1 MSPALVRGG
10 KRITL
15 MNEHEEPAEAGEN
28 LPAVAPPDMTRLA
41 EQLVTSAATQGIEL
55 TGENGL
61 LTSLTKQVLQ
71 SALEVEM
78 AHHLGYDRGDPM
90 GRNGANSRNGSTP
103 KTITTD
109 VGQVTVQVPRDREGS
124 YEPQIVR
131 KHQRRLAGFDEAVI
145 SLYAKGLT
153 TGDIANHL
161 SEVYDTDVSRDL
173 VSTVTAKVLDDLRAW
188 QSRPLDAVYPV
199 ILIDAIVLKIRE
211 GQVANRPVYVAIGIS
226 VDGFRDVLGL
236 WVGPSGGEGAKQ
248 WMTMLTDLKNRGI
261 LDACIVCC
269 DGLKGLPAAI
279 NATWPQATVQ
289 TCVVH
294 LVRNSL
300 RYASKKHWQAIAK
313 DLKRI
318 YHSSSLE
325 AAQNELEVFAETWED
340 RYPAMVEL
348 WRRSWPEFIPFLDF
362 PLDVRRLIYTTNG
375 IESLNARFRKA
386 TRRRGHFPD
395 EQSALK
401 VLYLAAIERQHNR
414 PNPTGQISGWK
425 SILNTLAITYGE
437 RLEIN

>member
-1 MSPALVRGG
+1 GM
-10 KRITL
+10 
-15 MNEHEEPAEAGEN
+15 
-28 LPAVAPPDMTRLA
+28 
-41 EQLVTSAATQGIEL
+41 
-55 TGENGL
+55 
-61 LTSLTKQVLQ
+61 
-71 SALEVEM
+71 
-78 AHHLGYDRGDPM
+78 
-90 GRNGANSRNGSTP
+90 
-103 KTITTD
+103 
-109 VGQVTVQVPRDREGS
+109 
-124 YEPQIVR
+124 
-131 KHQRRLAGFDEAVI
+131 
-145 SLYAKGLT
+145 T

-161 SEVYDTDVSRDL
+161 SEVYDTTVSRDL
-173 VSTVTAKVLDDLRAW
+173 VSKVTEAVLVDMRAW

-211 GQVANRPVYVAIGIS
+211 GQVANRPVYVALGIGI
-226 VDGFRDVLGL
+226 DGVRDVLGL

-248 WMTMLTDLKNRGI
+248 WMNMLTELKNRGI

-279 NATWPQATVQ
+279 EATWPQATVQ

-300 RYASKKHWQAIAK
+300 RYASKKHWAAIAK

-318 YHSSSLE
+318 YHASSVQ
-325 AAQNELEVFAETWED
+325 AAETELDAFAQTWQD

-348 WRRSWPEFIPFLDF
+348 WRRSWPEFIPFLAF
-362 PLDVRRLIYTTNG
+362 PIDVRKLIYTTNG
-375 IESLNARFRKA
+375 IEPLNARFRKA

-414 PNPTGQISGWK
+414 PNPTGQIAGWK
-425 SILNTLAITYGE
+425 SILNTLAMTYGE